1 MEINIK
7 DIFVMENFTVKES
20 IFLKMAVDM
29 KEPLIK
35 VYLKDMEL

>member
-7 DIFVMENFTVKES
+7 DIFIMENFTVKES

-29 KEPLIK
+29 KELLIK